1 MEKDVNAV
9 TKQDLEKHPALSSEQ
24 AKRIIDWRETR
35 GSFKDVTELAAGARH
50 SRNESDA
57 GGNGPSWS
65 AQTCVDHRTTI
76 HGVTFVAQE
85 CDVTWRLI
93 NLCIRR

>member
-35 GSFKDVTELAAGARH
+35 GSFNDVTELAEVPGIDETKAMQVATVFTVGTDVRRSSH
-50 SRNESDA
+50 NGDQ
-57 GGNGPSWS
+57 GG
-65 AQTCVDHRTTI
+65 
-76 HGVTFVAQE
+76 
-85 CDVTWRLI
+85 
-93 NLCIRR
+93 